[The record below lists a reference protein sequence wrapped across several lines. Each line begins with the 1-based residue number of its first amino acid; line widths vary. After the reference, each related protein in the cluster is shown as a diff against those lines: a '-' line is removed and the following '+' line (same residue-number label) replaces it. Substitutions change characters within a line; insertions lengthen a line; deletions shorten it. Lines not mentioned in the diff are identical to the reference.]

1 MHERGEEDPDARLR
15 FGLFGAL
22 VAVALILHQLWW
34 DRFEVPSLHAL
45 VILAAA
51 LVLLRP
57 TSVPRVVTML
67 GLEVLAVARDMPG
80 AGSHTL
86 LLAVSAAAIT
96 ADAAWRT
103 LRTGRLPSAATLF
116 TRAAPFLRGAVVV
129 LYLAAGLS
137 KLNTGFFDAAISC
150 GAALA
155 PRIVWFDPT
164 LLAGAPWLEQ
174 AAMYGSV
181 AVELS
186 LPVLLIVQR
195 TRAIGVVLGLGFHT
209 VLALAGNV
217 PFTGV
222 MFALYVGF
230 LPPGAMSRLA
240 GALAERGV
248 RLRPLPA
255 GVQAGLLAVLTLAW
269 LLGARVTDAD
279 PAGVRSA
286 IGDGT
291 RVAVLLLAAA
301 GATAALVAWPRRPG
315 GSSRRA
321 TALPRETDASVSAS
335 AAGGRRGRLGAI
347 YVAALA
353 LLMAN
358 ALSPYVGLKTESSF
372 AMFSNLQTEGADW
385 NHLLLPEAVRLF
397 PAQEQLVTVNAASDP
412 ALVRRTRGGTRMV
425 RFELERYLRA
435 HPGSWATYTPG
446 PRGSPRT
453 VTAAQAGFRGA
464 AIIDRVVKFR
474 DVRAADRR
482 GC

>member
-45 VILAAA
+45 VILAAT

-57 TSVPRVVTML
+57 TSVPRVITML
-67 GLEVLAVARDMPG
+67 GVEVLAVVRDMPG

-86 LLAVSAAAIT
+86 LLAVCAAAIT

-103 LRTGRLPSAATLF
+103 LRTGRLPSAAVLF

-137 KLNTGFFDAAISC
+137 KLNSGFFDAAISC

-164 LLAGAPWLEQ
+164 LLSGAAWLEQ

-186 LPVLLIVQR
+186 LPVLLIVRR

-222 MFALYVGF
+222 MFALYVAF
-230 LPPGAMSRLA
+230 LPQGAMTRLA
-240 GALAERGV
+240 VALAERGV
-248 RLRPLPA
+248 RLRPLPT
-255 GVQAGLLAVLTLAW
+255 GFQAGLLAAVTLAW
-269 LLGARVTDAD
+269 LLGARATDAD

-291 RVAVLLLAAA
+291 RIAVLLLAAV
-301 GATAALVAWPRRPG
+301 GATSALAAWPRRAGEP
-315 GSSRRA
+315 RTDAVAVPRA
-321 TALPRETDASVSAS
+321 TDVSAV
-335 AAGGRRGRLGAI
+335 AGGRLGVL
-347 YVAALA
+347 YVIALT
-353 LLMAN
+353 LLVAN
-358 ALSPYVGLKTESSF
+358 ALSPYLGLKTESSF

-385 NHLLLPEAVRLF
+385 NHLLVPEAVRLF
-397 PAQEQLVTVNAASDP
+397 PAQEQLVTVSAASDP
-412 ALVRRTRGGTRMV
+412 ALVRRTRDGTRIV
-425 RFELERYLRA
+425 RFELERSLRA
-435 HPGSWATYTPG
+435 HPGSWATYAPG
-446 PRGSPRT
+446 PRGSQRT
-453 VTAAQAGFRGA
+453 VSAAQAGFRGA
-464 AIIDRVVKFR
+464 AIIDKVGKFR
-474 DVRAADRR
+474 DVRAAGRR